1 MTDALDGRRDEDGLP
16 GFTFRGITLRR
27 IEEGDMPF
35 LFRLFADPQRSH
47 LWSRNRTVH
56 DEREFQE
63 AWIGWTRD
71 TMGAKFLVERSGQ
84 PLGLVFEH
92 GRSLEDGHTRVS
104 ALLEEGATGHGA
116 GVIATVLLQRWL
128 FRNLPLRKIYHDVYA
143 YNEAVVRMHRKLG
156 FVEEAVLRGDRYWN
170 GRYWDLHMFAL
181 YKDAWP
187 RVHDRILR
195 LSRRV
200 AAEGRTLGALV
211 PLNGSGNR
219 PDRKEF

>member
-1 MTDALDGRRDEDGLP
+1 MLDAHRGHRDGDEP
-16 GFTFRGITLRR
+16 AGFTFRGIALRR

-47 LWSRNRTVH
+47 LWSRNRTVY
-56 DEREFQE
+56 DEREFHE

-71 TMGAKFLVERSGQ
+71 TLGAKVLVERSGQ

-92 GRSLEDGHTRVS
+92 GRSLEDGHTRTS
-104 ALLEEGATGHGA
+104 TLLEERAVGRGA
-116 GVIATVLLQRWL
+116 GVIAVALLERWL

-156 FVEEAVLRGDRYWN
+156 FVEEAVLKGDRYWN

-181 YKDAWP
+181 YHDAWP

-200 AAEGRTLGALV
+200 AAEGRTPGALV

-219 PDRKEF
+219 PDLMEI